1 MKFEKTFIEGLY
13 VINKLVDEDVVY
25 DKSLFNKN
33 GLNLNFI
40 QENESLSKK
49 GVLRGMHY
57 QNKNS
62 QGKLV
67 RVVEGKIF
75 DVVVD
80 MREDSKT
87 YLKWFG
93 IELSAENQKQL
104 YIPEMFAHG
113 FLVLSERALVNFKV
127 SNEWDPENEIGIL
140 WNDELINIEWPL
152 CENDFIIA
160 EKDKKYIK
168 LKDRFK

>member
-1 MKFEKTFIEGLY
+1 MKFEKTYIDGLY
-13 VINKLVDEDVVY
+13 VINKSANEDIVY
-25 DKSLFNKN
+25 DKTLFLKN

-62 QGKLV
+62 QGKLI
-67 RVVEGKIF
+67 RVIEGKIY
-75 DVVVD
+75 DVVID
-80 MREDSKT
+80 MRESSNT

-93 IELSAENQKQL
+93 IELSEENQKQL

-113 FLVLSERALVNFKV
+113 FLVLSDKALVNFKV
-127 SNEWDPENEIGIL
+127 SNVWDPQNEIGIM
-140 WNDELINIEWPL
+140 WNDELLNIKWPL
-152 CENDFIIA
+152 EEQNIIIA
-160 EKDKKYIK
+160 EKDKNYIK
-168 LKDRFK
+168 LKERLK